1 MRGEERQRSERDVAQ
16 ALRRGIRSLSRRHG
30 DIAQLGE
37 RLPCKQEVAGSIP
50 TISTKDNRILWLL
63 RIDESVQVIER
74 LHLVSKGT
82 GNCTLKTEQ
91 RIKCDEKQGN
101 REVFQRNLEESCEFL
116 IVEHFC

>member
-1 MRGEERQRSERDVAQ
+1 MVRAHSGPPHFSKSK
-16 ALRRGIRSLSRRHG
+16 LKIGNG

-50 TISTKDNRILWLL
+50 TISTKTIEALWLL

-74 LHLVSKGT
+74 LHLVSKGI

-91 RIKCDEKQGN
+91 CIKCDEKQGN

>member
-1 MRGEERQRSERDVAQ
+1 MKIGN
-16 ALRRGIRSLSRRHG
+16 G

-50 TISTKDNRILWLL
+50 TISTKTIEACWLL
-63 RIDESVQVIER
+63 RIDESVQGIER
-74 LHLVSKGT
+74 LHLVSKET

-91 RIKCDEKQGN
+91 CIKCDEKQGN

>member
-1 MRGEERQRSERDVAQ
+1 MVRGYSSAGRAPALQ
-16 ALRRGIRSLSRRHG
+16 AGGRRFDPDYLH
-30 DIAQLGE
+30 Q
-37 RLPCKQEVAGSIP
+37 
-50 TISTKDNRILWLL
+50 DNRSLWLL
-63 RIDESVQVIER
+63 RIDESVQAIER

-91 RIKCDEKQGN
+91 CIKCDEKQGN

>member
-1 MRGEERQRSERDVAQ
+1 MQ
-16 ALRRGIRSLSRRHG
+16 AGGRRFDPDYLH
-30 DIAQLGE
+30 Q
-37 RLPCKQEVAGSIP
+37 
-50 TISTKDNRILWLL
+50 TIEAIVLL

-74 LHLVSKGT
+74 LHLVSKET

-91 RIKCDEKQGN
+91 CIKCDEKQGN